1 MHGKSN
7 SQWLDFSGRFVEP
20 MINLNKIMINTAER
34 LTSKQ
39 IDVAQ
44 DHFDFWHKQI
54 KILAEIKDKPASL
67 TEEGKLVA
75 GYGNK
80 IIERTDEFL
89 QIASDTRQSLIG
101 FAADNAVAATRG
113 ENQKSRVTS
122 KAA

>member
-1 MHGKSN
+1 MYGNLN
-7 SQWLDFSGRFVEP
+7 SQWLDFSRGFVEP
-20 MINLNKIMINTAER
+20 MINFNIIMINTAER

-54 KILAEIKDKPASL
+54 KVLAEMKDKRASL
-67 TEEGKLVA
+67 AEEGKLVA

-80 IIERTDEFL
+80 IIERADEFL
-89 QIASDTRQSLIG
+89 HIASDTRQSLVG
-101 FAADNAVAATRG
+101 FAADNTVTATRR
-113 ENQKSRVTS
+113 ENKKSRVTA